1 MLVEKKMRWPLGGN
15 FELPTWFITVYILCI
30 FSTFLKVINKDYLLC
45 RIVCEKNSPSHSRC
59 KNKEQCVFAKFPS
72 QEAKNKLLIRQV
84 IVKILVVNPVQK
96 EQRSKSI
103 VKTIEKSGNSFPN
116 LKDGLWKAEM

>member
-1 MLVEKKMRWPLGGN
+1 MYLN
-15 FELPTWFITVYILCI
+15 FETSNTFFSFILVCTREETVLNLKLFLSFF
-30 FSTFLKVINKDYLLC
+30 FSINL
-45 RIVCEKNSPSHSRC
+45 
-59 KNKEQCVFAKFPS
+59 
-72 QEAKNKLLIRQV
+72 NKLLIWQV